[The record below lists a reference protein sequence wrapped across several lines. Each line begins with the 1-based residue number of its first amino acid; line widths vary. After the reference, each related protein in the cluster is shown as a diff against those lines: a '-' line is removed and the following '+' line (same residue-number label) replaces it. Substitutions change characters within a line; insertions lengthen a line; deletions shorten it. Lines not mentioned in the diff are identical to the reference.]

1 MAILVDTSALYAMT
15 DRGTVEHDA
24 VRLFVTETHDAL
36 LIPVTVLAEAD
47 YLITTRLGPSVA
59 LAVLRSI
66 AAGEFRLEQVMNSD
80 LVRCTE
86 LLEQYADSRLG
97 FVDVSIIA
105 LAERLNIT
113 RVLTLDQR
121 HFRFVRPRHCA
132 AFDVVPRP

>member
-1 MAILVDTSALYAMT
+1 MA
-15 DRGTVEHDA
+15 DRGTVEHAA
-24 VRLFVTETHDAL
+24 VRSFVITTHDAL
-36 LIPVTVLAEAD
+36 LMPVTVLAEAD

-66 AAGEFRLEQVMNSD
+66 AAGEFRLEQITNTD

-105 LAERLNIT
+105 LAERLNIA

-121 HFRFVRPRHCA
+121 HFRFVRPRHCV
-132 AFDVVPRP
+132 AFDVAP